1 LSGLGDEGNQSVFAL
16 LDAAVKPMVA
26 SRETTAVRIV
36 SHFVQT
42 GFSENLMERINTIFT
57 ASLQERFDGVR
68 TDVQIT
74 LSDDVLPPVDW
85 LSEAFYERRRTRF
98 VQRLMSALAENS
110 IQLTVETI
118 SAGKMS
124 NGTCKR
130 LDIGGTL
137 VRMLMDRVVHEDF
150 IG

>member
-1 LSGLGDEGNQSVFAL
+1 
-16 LDAAVKPMVA
+16 
-26 SRETTAVRIV
+26 
-36 SHFVQT
+36 
-42 GFSENLMERINTIFT
+42 
-57 ASLQERFDGVR
+57 
-68 TDVQIT
+68 
-74 LSDDVLPPVDW
+74 VDW

-118 SAGKMS
+118 SAGKVS
-124 NGTCKR
+124 SGTCKR

-150 IG
+150 ILETTQEIQGWLDCTRTSVLRQTRKQVVNAFYKLHDTYYS